1 MDKEIQAKID
11 VILKDCGRREL
22 SPDELDQVN
31 GGSFTYDP
39 TTGMCSVNGRAPVT
53 AAQFNDA
60 VRNMARTYGAGA
72 AIGWL
77 RETTGFMGSM
87 ANHAGN
93 ETGEKADEIMGVVL
107 DHFWRVY
114 GSGN

>member
-11 VILKDCGRREL
+11 EILKDCGRREL

-39 TTGMCSVNGRAPVT
+39 TTGMCSVNGRAPMT

-60 VRNMARTYGAGA
+60 VRKMASTYGAGT

-77 RETTGFMGSM
+77 HETTGFAAS
-87 ANHAGN
+87 HSGN
-93 ETGEKADEIMGVVL
+93 ETGKRAEEIVGAVL
-107 DHFWRVY
+107 ERFWRVY
-114 GSGN
+114 QSGN